1 MAQTIPTYSMSV
13 FKLPFDFCAE
23 LQQMVANYWW
33 SHSSS
38 SKGFQWLQWRL
49 LCPPKSEGGM
59 GFRDLIA
66 FNQALLAKQCWRIVL
81 QPFSLV
87 AKVLKARYFP
97 NSGFLESKLT
107 NNSSYILRSLLW
119 GRKILKIGSRWL
131 VGEGKDILVYYHNWI
146 PRPCTFRPASPHTL
160 PSDTTVAT
168 LLKENGGWN
177 EELIRTHFLPVDIAA
192 ILKILVPTVPLR
204 DELLWHFNQSGV
216 YSVKS
221 GYQVAFRLRFPDI
234 PSCSE
239 SFGSWWKFLWHLPGL
254 PKMIFFFFLESLKR
268 HSPHPI

>member
-13 FKLPFDFCAE
+13 FKLPSDFCAE

-49 LCPPKSEGGM
+49 LCQPKSEGGM

-87 AKVLKARYFP
+87 AKVLKAR
-97 NSGFLESKLT
+97 
-107 NNSSYILRSLLW
+107 
-119 GRKILKIGSRWL
+119 KIRKIGSRWR

-146 PRPCTFRPASPHTL
+146 PRPYTFRPASPHTL

-177 EELIRTHFLPVDIAA
+177 EELIRTHFLPVDTAA
-192 ILKILVPTVPLR
+192 ILKIPVPTVPLR
-204 DELLWHFNQSGV
+204 DELHYKKN
-216 YSVKS
+216 
-221 GYQVAFRLRFPDI
+221 DI
-234 PSCSE
+234 LLQ
-239 SFGSWWKFLWHLPGL
+239 KN
-254 PKMIFFFFLESLKR
+254 
-268 HSPHPI
+268 